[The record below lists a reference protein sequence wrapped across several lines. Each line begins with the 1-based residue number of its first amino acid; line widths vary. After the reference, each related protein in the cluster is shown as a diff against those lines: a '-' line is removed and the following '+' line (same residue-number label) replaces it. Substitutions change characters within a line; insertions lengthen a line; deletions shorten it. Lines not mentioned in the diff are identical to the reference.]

1 MEPIILPLIAYK
13 TQWIIYLLL
22 VIFCSQS
29 TAYANSINLPDIGL
43 SANNI
48 MTPQEERKIGES
60 FMRHLRRSIK
70 IIDDPEISEYINMLG
85 YQLVASSD
93 SPTEKYTF
101 FIIEDP
107 SINAFAAPGGYIG
120 INSGLLLATQSE
132 SELAAV
138 LAHEIAH
145 ITQRHLIRSLEKS
158 GQMNLATV
166 AAIIAAIAL
175 SSQDGQASQAVL
187 MSTIAGQAQ
196 AQINFTR
203 VHEKEADRVGMPL
216 LARAGF
222 DPRSMPLFFE
232 RLHQASRYYENS
244 APAFLQTHPVT
255 LDRITDSRN
264 RAVQY
269 PKITKN
275 KSHMYATMRN
285 KLYTVTHADPK
296 QAIDYF
302 QAALKEKPTDENHYG
317 YALAL
322 RSNGQYTES
331 RAALKK
337 LIEKEPHRISYLIAL
352 AQTENIEKKT
362 NKALQIYKTALDF
375 SPHNH
380 PLTIYYSKVL
390 LQSGQSKQA
399 RKILYEHAKRHPSDP
414 LIYKLLA
421 RAESETGL
429 LTEAHQSLATFFHL
443 NGETRESIRHLE
455 IAFKLTS
462 TADIYQRLRIENRL
476 KELKKEVKLEKEHK
490 GH

>member
-1 MEPIILPLIAYK
+1 MLLKAYK
-13 TQWIIYLLL
+13 PQWIIFLLL
-22 VIFCSQS
+22 AIFCLPYA
-29 TAYANSINLPDIGL
+29 TPHANSIDLPDIGL

-48 MTPQEERKIGES
+48 MTPQEEQKIGES

-70 IIDDPEISEYINMLG
+70 IVDDPEISEYINMLG
-85 YQLVASSD
+85 YQLVANSD

-101 FIIEDP
+101 FIIED
-107 SINAFAAPGGYIG
+107 SGINAFAAPGGYIG

-145 ITQRHLIRSLEKS
+145 ITQRHLIRSLEKG

-203 VHEKEADRVGMPL
+203 THEKEADRLGMPL

-269 PKITKN
+269 PEITIN
-275 KSHMYATMRN
+275 NSHMYATMRN
-285 KLYTVTHADPK
+285 KLYVVTHTEPK
-296 QAIDYF
+296 QITDYF
-302 QAALKEKPTDENHYG
+302 QAALKEKPTSENRYG

-322 RSNGQYTES
+322 RSNGQYAES
-331 RAALKK
+331 RAELNK

-352 AQTENIEKKT
+352 AQTENAEKNT
-362 NKALQIYKTALDF
+362 DKALKIYKKALGF

-380 PLTIYYSKVL
+380 PLTIYYSKAL

-399 RKILYEHAKRHPSDP
+399 REILYEHAKRHQSSP

-429 LTEAHQSLATFFHL
+429 TIKAHQSLATFFYL
-443 NGETRESIRHLE
+443 SGETRESIRHLD
-455 IAFKLTS
+455 IALKLTS
-462 TADIYQRLRIENRL
+462 TSDIYQRLRIENRL

-490 GH
+490 EH

>member
-1 MEPIILPLIAYK
+1 MPLRAYK
-13 TQWIIYLLL
+13 AQWIISLLL
-22 VIFCSQS
+22 AILCVPY
-29 TAYANSINLPDIGL
+29 TTHANSIDLPDIGL

-70 IIDDPEISEYINMLG
+70 IIDDPEINEYINILG
-85 YQLVASSD
+85 YRLVANSD
-93 SPTEKYTF
+93 SPTKKYTF

-107 SINAFAAPGGYIG
+107 GINAFAAPGGYIG

-158 GQMNLATV
+158 GQVNLATV

-203 VHEKEADRVGMPL
+203 IHEKEADRVGMPL

-244 APAFLQTHPVT
+244 APAFLRTHPVT

-269 PKITKN
+269 PKITIDN
-275 KSHMYATMRN
+275 SHMYATMRN
-285 KLYTVTHADPK
+285 KLYIATHTDAR
-296 QAIDYF
+296 QTIDYF
-302 QAALKEKPTDENHYG
+302 QTTLKEQPTHENRYG

-322 RSNGQYTES
+322 RSNGQYAES
-331 RAALKK
+331 YAELSK
-337 LIEKEPHRISYLIAL
+337 LIKEEPHRISYLIAL
-352 AQTENIEKKT
+352 AQTEIAEKKT
-362 NKALQIYKTALDF
+362 DKALKIYKKALEF
-375 SPHNH
+375 SPHNQ
-380 PLTIYYSKVL
+380 PLTIYYSKAL
-390 LQSGQSKQA
+390 LQSGQSRQA
-399 RKILYEHAKRHPSDP
+399 REILYEHAKRHPNDP

-429 LTEAHQSLATFFHL
+429 PTKAHQSLATFFYL
-443 NGETRESIRHLE
+443 NGETQESIRHLE
-455 IAFKLTS
+455 IALRLNS
-462 TADIYQRLRIENRL
+462 NSDIYQRLRIENRL
-476 KELKKEVKLEKEHK
+476 KELKKEIALEKEHK
-490 GH
+490 EH

>member
-1 MEPIILPLIAYK
+1 MPLKTYKKQWIGCLLFIILCL
-13 TQWIIYLLL
+13 
-22 VIFCSQS
+22 SQTS
-29 TAYANSINLPDIGL
+29 HAKSIDLPDIGL

-85 YQLVASSD
+85 YQLVANSD

-107 SINAFAAPGGYIG
+107 GINAFAAPGGYIG

-145 ITQRHLIRSLEKS
+145 ITQRHLIRSLEKG

-175 SSQDGQASQAVL
+175 STQSGQASQAIL

-203 VHEKEADRVGMPL
+203 ANEKEADRVGMPL

-232 RLHQASRYYENS
+232 RLHQASRYYKNS

-269 PKITKN
+269 PKMTTN
-275 KSHMYATMRN
+275 NSHMYAAMRN
-285 KLYTVTHADPK
+285 KLYIATHTSPK
-296 QAIDYF
+296 QTIDYF
-302 QAALKEKPTDENHYG
+302 QTAMKEQPTRENRYG

-322 RSNGQYTES
+322 QSNNQYTES
-331 RAALKK
+331 RTELNK
-337 LIEKEPHRISYLIAL
+337 LIKEEPHRISYLIAL
-352 AQTENIEKKT
+352 AQTESAEKKT
-362 NKALQIYKTALDF
+362 GKALKIYKKALDF

-380 PLTIYYSKVL
+380 ALTVYYSKAL
-390 LQSGQSKQA
+390 LQSGQSKKA
-399 RKILYEHAKRHPSDP
+399 REILYEHTKRHTNNP

-429 LTEAHQSLATFFHL
+429 PIKAHQSLATFFYL

-455 IAFKLTS
+455 IALKLTPTS
-462 TADIYQRLRIENRL
+462 DTYQHLRIENRL
-476 KELKKEVKLEKEHK
+476 KKLKKEVKLEKEHEE
-490 GH
+490 H

>member
-1 MEPIILPLIAYK
+1 MPLKSYK
-13 TQWIIYLLL
+13 AQWIACLFLAIL
-22 VIFCSQS
+22 CSS
-29 TAYANSINLPDIGL
+29 YTTHANSIDLPDIGL

-48 MTPQEERKIGES
+48 MTPLEEKKIGES

-85 YQLVASSD
+85 YQLVANSD
-93 SPTEKYTF
+93 SPTQRYTF

-120 INSGLLLATQSE
+120 INSGLLLATKSE

-158 GQMNLATV
+158 GQINLATV

-175 SSQDGQASQAVL
+175 SNQSGQASQAVL

-203 VHEKEADRVGMPL
+203 AHEKEADRVGIPL

-222 DPRSMPLFFE
+222 NPYSMPLFFE

-244 APAFLQTHPVT
+244 APAFLRTHPVT

-269 PKITKN
+269 PEITIN
-275 KSHMYATMRN
+275 NSHMYTMMRN
-285 KLYTVTHADPK
+285 KLYIATHTDPK
-296 QAIDYF
+296 LALDHF
-302 QAALKEKPTDENHYG
+302 QKILKERPTHENRYG

-322 RSNGQYTES
+322 HSNGQYAES
-331 RAALKK
+331 RTELNK
-337 LIEKEPHRISYLIAL
+337 LIKEEPHRISYLIAL
-352 AQTENIEKKT
+352 AHTESAEKKVD
-362 NKALQIYKTALDF
+362 KALDIYKKALDF

-380 PLTIYYSKVL
+380 PLTIYYSKAL

-399 RKILYEHAKRHPSDP
+399 RKILYEHAKRHPSNP

-421 RAESETGL
+421 RAESEAEL
-429 LTEAHQSLATFFHL
+429 PAQAHQSLATFFYL
-443 NGETRESIRHLE
+443 NGEIRESIRHLE
-455 IAFKLTS
+455 IALKYTS
-462 TADIYQRLRIENRL
+462 TPDTFQRLRIKNRL
-476 KELKKEVKLEKEHK
+476 KELKKEVELEKEHK
-490 GH
+490 EH